1 MAHFL
6 IFPKARKLTHA
17 AGVLDED
24 HAVGYAFQVARDIAQ
39 GDKYQLSAILTA
51 MCAGIPNPLLW
62 FYLAQLE
69 GDFVFPDPADVQA
82 VSLSIRCKL
91 DEGLGDALFERY
103 HTQAESTGAADPIEY
118 KTRYYRIL
126 VLVVIMMKRKQP
138 LGGGMGVQAL
148 PGTTVFAH
156 RLTRNLD
163 TDGAAINADRAMLHR
178 FTYITFFDIDR
189 PFPFGYACQRQ
200 FQAAIENYQAPVE
213 RDLSQ
218 PSCWG
223 CGKMDADLED
233 EVLFKCGG
241 CTNAYNQAS
250 FCSARCEKEC
260 WFPHVVRCGN
270 DLHNELSALVGY
282 GNNGFETV
290 FFQGNLV

>member
-1 MAHFL
+1 MA
-6 IFPKARKLTHA
+6 RW
-17 AGVLDED
+17 GERVLDED

-126 VLVVIMMKRKQP
+126 VLVVIMMK
-138 LGGGMGVQAL
+138 
-148 PGTTVFAH
+148 H
-156 RLTRNLD
+156 
-163 TDGAAINADRAMLHR
+163 GAAINADRAMLHR